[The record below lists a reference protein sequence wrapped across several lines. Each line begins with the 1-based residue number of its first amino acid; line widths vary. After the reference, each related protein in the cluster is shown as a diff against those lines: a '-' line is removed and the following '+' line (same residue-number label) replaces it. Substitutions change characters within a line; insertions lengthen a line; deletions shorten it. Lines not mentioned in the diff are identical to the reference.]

1 MPGSDLLI
9 LRMVIPSL
17 IGNPSDESVNSYFWV
32 DDHLLTQGKNGRLD
46 PSRYASYSYN
56 TYIYIYACIYMY
68 YIVLSF
74 VIYIYICI

>member
-46 PSRYASYSYN
+46 PSKYASYSYN
-56 TYIYIYACIYMY
+56 TYIYICMY
-68 YIVLSF
+68 LYVLSF
-74 VIYIYICI
+74 VIYICICI